1 MTEQLLMDEAA
12 ARAARALAQAIAETP
27 EYREFE
33 AANDALER
41 DNEATA
47 RLRAFVARQEQLRTA
62 ALWGGAAPDEQLA
75 AEREWRELSHVPP
88 VRRYLLAQAGLQSL
102 FRDVTLRISSDIGV
116 DFGAS
121 CSPNAG
127 CC

>member
-1 MTEQLLMDEAA
+1 MTDQLVIDDAMRHAS
-12 ARAARALAQAIAETP
+12 RALAQAIAETP

-41 DNEATA
+41 DTDATG
-47 RLRAFVARQEQLRTA
+47 RLRAFVARQEQLRSA
-62 ALWGGAAPDEQLA
+62 ALWGGATPDEQLA
-75 AEREWRELSHVPP
+75 VEREWRELSHVPA
-88 VRRYLLAQAGLQSL
+88 VRSYLLAQAGLQSL
-102 FRDVTLRISSDIGV
+102 FRDVTFRISSDIGV

>member
-1 MTEQLLMDEAA
+1 MTEQFLMNDDS
-12 ARAARALAQAIAETP
+12 ARAARGLAQAIAETP

-33 AANDALER
+33 AANEALER
-41 DNEATA
+41 DTEATA
-47 RLRAFVARQEQLRTA
+47 RLRAFVERQQGLRA
-62 ALWGGAAPDEQLA
+62 AAVWGGATPDEQQA
-75 AEREWRELSHVPP
+75 VEREWRELSHVPA
-88 VRRYLLAQAGLQSL
+88 VRTYLLAQAGLQSL
-102 FRDVTLRISSDIGV
+102 FRDVTFRISSDIGV